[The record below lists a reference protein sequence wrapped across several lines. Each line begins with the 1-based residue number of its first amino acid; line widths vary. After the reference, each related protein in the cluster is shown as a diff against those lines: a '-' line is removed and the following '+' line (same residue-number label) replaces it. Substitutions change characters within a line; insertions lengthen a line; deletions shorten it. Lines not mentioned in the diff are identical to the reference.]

1 MELIID
7 IGNTAVKLCAMD
19 GDAVVECVRT
29 SHDDVDGLRNF
40 ASSQGFSSGVC
51 GTVITLSK
59 CYLDALGGLGF
70 PMMLIDP
77 PTMGF
82 PEINFRGCPET
93 MGTDCVASLVAACHD
108 WPDSAVMVV
117 DVGTCVTYDVIDASH
132 KLVGANI
139 APGPRLR
146 MISMHEHTD
155 RLPLVSLEGE
165 LPMMGYDTETAMRAG
180 VLLGL
185 KFEIEGYVRH
195 FQKEYSGIKVYVTG
209 GGALGLAFA
218 DDVPVLTDDYLV
230 PRGLRLI
237 GEMNRGRYIL

>member
-1 MELIID
+1 ME
-7 IGNTAVKLCAMD
+7 GNTVK
-19 GDAVVECVRT
+19 ECVRT
-29 SHDDVDGLRNF
+29 AHDDVDGLKAF
-40 ASSQGFSSGVC
+40 ASSYGFASGVC
-51 GTVITLSK
+51 GTVITLSEK
-59 CYLDALGGLGF
+59 YLATLGSLGF

-82 PEINFRGCPET
+82 PVINFTECPET

-117 DVGTCVTYDVIDASH
+117 DVGTCVTYDVIDATH
-132 KLVGANI
+132 RLAGANI

-146 MISMHEHTD
+146 MLSMHEHTD

-165 LPMMGYDTETAMRAG
+165 LPLMGYDTDTAMRAG

-218 DDVPVLTDDYLV
+218 DDVQVLTDDYLV

-237 GEMNRGRYIL
+237 GQMNRGRYIL